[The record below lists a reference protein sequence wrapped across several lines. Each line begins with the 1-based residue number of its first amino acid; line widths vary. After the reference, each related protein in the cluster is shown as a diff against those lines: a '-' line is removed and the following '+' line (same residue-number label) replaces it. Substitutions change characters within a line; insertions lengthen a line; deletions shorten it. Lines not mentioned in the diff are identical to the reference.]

1 MVAVVAGRAADFSD
15 AGVIVSCR
23 RALAESSA
31 EGRRDRRAA
40 EIKLMSATLPVLY
53 QPGLSES
60 DLAALRAAVA
70 ALERQSFA
78 GRVSRLARKQFNA
91 IGSPLHPQIQNVA
104 MAAAQ
109 KAMSTA
115 LNVALNS
122 LDGAPR
128 GDTTR
133 MHRRLAALS
142 GGIGGALGLASL
154 PIELPVSTTI
164 MLRSIADIA
173 RQEGENLRNPETG
186 LACLE
191 VFALGDHAGDN
202 LIEGGYLGVRCLL
215 AKSVSD
221 AARFVA
227 LRGVTGD
234 SAPAL
239 VRLLS
244 QLSGRFGV
252 VVSQKAAAQ
261 ATPLIGAVSGAAINH
276 VFTEHF
282 QTLARG
288 HFAVRRLERVYDP
301 ALVRDHYARIAR
313 EEGYWD
319 APAGA

>member
-1 MVAVVAGRAADFSD
+1 
-15 AGVIVSCR
+15 
-23 RALAESSA
+23 LAKHLL
-31 EGRRDRRAA
+31 EGARRRDENAA
-40 EIKLMSATLPVLY
+40 EIEVMSATLPVVY
-53 QPGLSES
+53 RPGLTES

-78 GRVSRLARKQFNA
+78 GRVSRLARKQFNLVGA
-91 IGSPLHPQIQNVA
+91 PLNPHIQSVA
-104 MAAAQ
+104 MAATQ

-115 LNVALNS
+115 LTVALSS
-122 LDGAPR
+122 LEGAAPR
-128 GDTTR
+128 GDTTQL
-133 MHRRLAALS
+133 HKRLAALA
-142 GGIGGALGLASL
+142 GGLGGALGLASL

-173 RQEGENLRNPETG
+173 RHEGENLRNPETG

-221 AARFVA
+221 AARFIA
-227 LRGVTGD
+227 LRGVTGE
-234 SAPAL
+234 SAPAM
-239 VRLLS
+239 VRLLA
-244 QLSGRFGV
+244 QLSTRFGV

-261 ATPLIGAVSGAAINH
+261 AAPLIGAATGAAINFA
-276 VFTEHF
+276 FTDHF

-301 ALVRDHYARIAR
+301 ATVRAHYARIAR
-313 EEGYWD
+313 EEGYWEP
-319 APAGA
+319 AAGA

>member
-1 MVAVVAGRAADFSD
+1 
-15 AGVIVSCR
+15 
-23 RALAESSA
+23 
-31 EGRRDRRAA
+31 
-40 EIKLMSATLPVLY
+40 MSATLPVVY
-53 QPGLSES
+53 QPGLSQS
-60 DLAALRAAVA
+60 DIEALRAAVA

-78 GRVSRLARKQFNA
+78 GRVSRLARKQFGL
-91 IGSPLHPQIQNVA
+91 IGAPLHPQLQSVA

-109 KAMSTA
+109 SAMSTA
-115 LNVALNS
+115 LNVALSS
-122 LDGAPR
+122 LDGPPR

-133 MHRRLAALS
+133 LHKRLAALA
-142 GGIGGALGLASL
+142 GGVGGAMGLASL

-221 AARFVA
+221 AAKFVA
-227 LRGVTGD
+227 LRGVTGE
-234 SAPAL
+234 SAPAM
-239 VRLLS
+239 VRLLA
-244 QLSGRFGV
+244 QLSSRFGL

-261 ATPLIGAVSGAAINH
+261 AAPLIGAVSGAAINIA
-276 VFTEHF
+276 FTEHF

-288 HFAVRRLERVYDP
+288 HFAVRRLERLYDP
-301 ALVRDHYARIAR
+301 ALVRAHYARIAR
-313 EEGYWD
+313 EEGYWEP
-319 APAGA
+319 AAGA

>member
-1 MVAVVAGRAADFSD
+1 
-15 AGVIVSCR
+15 
-23 RALAESSA
+23 
-31 EGRRDRRAA
+31 
-40 EIKLMSATLPVLY
+40 MSALPVLY

-60 DLAALRAAVA
+60 DMAALSAAVA

-78 GRVSRLARKQFNA
+78 GRISRLARKQYNL
-91 IGSPLHPQIQNVA
+91 IGAPLHPHIQSVA
-104 MAAAQ
+104 MAATQ

-115 LNVALNS
+115 LTVALSS

-133 MHRRLAALS
+133 LHRRLAALA
-142 GGIGGALGLASL
+142 GGVGGAVGLASL

-173 RQEGENLRNPETG
+173 RHEGENLRNPETG

-227 LRGVTGD
+227 MRGVTSE
-234 SAPAL
+234 SAPAM

-244 QLSGRFGV
+244 QLSSRFGV

-261 ATPLIGAVSGAAINH
+261 AAPVIGALSGAAINH

-288 HFAVRRLERVYDP
+288 HFAVRRLERIYDP
-301 ALVRDHYARIAR
+301 ALVRAQYARIAR
-313 EEGYWD
+313 EQGYWD
-319 APAGA
+319 PTEGG